1 MIARV
6 LPILVA
12 LGFLIAGSTLGAQNQ
27 PLPNQESFLLET
39 RKHLQADSTLQ
50 GSYVYVETRRALKLD
65 KGGRTREESVKVV
78 ESYPGLPGEERW
90 ERLIAEDGRPVPPEE
105 LARQDRERQQKANEM
120 VQRLAR
126 NSSKELARQERE
138 LQKAR
143 RERDEAVSDIY
154 DVFEIRMIG
163 RERVEEHDTI
173 AFLLTPR
180 RDAKPKTRAGE
191 QMRHFSVRAWVSE
204 HDHEL
209 VKLEAEA
216 IDNLRLGLG
225 GLAKLHKGAR
235 LSFLRR
241 KVNGEVW
248 LPAVVSYN
256 GSARVG
262 LLFTSP
268 AQRNVRVFR
277 LSQVLGRYIRGFQQ
291 AEVANRARIVPMSSR
306 RDAGSTMSDQ
316 TDVLQGTLDLLIM
329 RTIALEPL
337 HGWAIA
343 QRIQQISDDL
353 LRVRQ
358 GSLYPAL
365 HRLEHQG
372 WITADWG
379 ASENNRRARFY
390 ALTKAGRK
398 QLEAEV
404 AKWERLSAGVN
415 LVLQRT

>member
-12 LGFLIAGSTLGAQNQ
+12 LGFLIAGSTLGAQNR
-27 PLPNQESFLLET
+27 PLPDQESFLTET
-39 RKHLQADSTLQ
+39 RKHLQTDSTLQ
-50 GSYVYVETRRALKLD
+50 NGYVYVETRHELKLD

-90 ERLIAEDGRPVPPEE
+90 ERLIAENGRPVPPEE
-105 LARQDRERQQKANEM
+105 LAKQDRERLQKANEM
-120 VQRLAR
+120 VERLAR

-143 RERDEAVSDIY
+143 RERDEALSDI
-154 DVFEIRMIG
+154 DNVFEIRMIG

-191 QMRHFSVRAWVSE
+191 QLRHFSVRAWVSE
-204 HDHEL
+204 NDHEL

-216 IDNLRLGLG
+216 IDDMKSGLV
-225 GLAKLHKGAR
+225 LAKLHKGAR

-262 LLFTSP
+262 LLFMLRRSGTSEFSGY
-268 AQRNVRVFR
+268 RKYSVDTFEVF
-277 LSQVLGRYIRGFQQ
+277 GR
-291 AEVANRARIVPMSSR
+291 P
-306 RDAGSTMSDQ
+306 
-316 TDVLQGTLDLLIM
+316 
-329 RTIALEPL
+329 
-337 HGWAIA
+337 
-343 QRIQQISDDL
+343 
-353 LRVRQ
+353 
-358 GSLYPAL
+358 
-365 HRLEHQG
+365 
-372 WITADWG
+372 
-379 ASENNRRARFY
+379 
-390 ALTKAGRK
+390 K
-398 QLEAEV
+398 
-404 AKWERLSAGVN
+404 
-415 LVLQRT
+415 

>member
-1 MIARV
+1 MLSSRSNELLWGRLRLLHRLIYKRGIVSIQSDQGDPPTENNDDHHGADGTRR
-6 LPILVA
+6 LRPILVA
-12 LGFLIAGSTLGAQNQ
+12 VGLLIAGSTLGAQNR
-27 PLPNQESFLLET
+27 PLPDQESFLIET
-39 RKHLQADSTLQ
+39 RKHLQTDSTLQ
-50 GSYVYVETRRALKLD
+50 SSYVYVETRREQKLD

-126 NSSKELARQERE
+126 DASKELARQERD

-143 RERDEAVSDIY
+143 RERDEAMSDIY
-154 DVFEIRMIG
+154 NVFEIRMIG

-191 QMRHFSVRAWVSE
+191 QIRHFSVRAWVSE
-204 HDHEL
+204 NDHEL

-216 IDNLRLGLG
+216 IDDLKSGLG
-225 GLAKLHKGAR
+225 VLTRLHKGAR

-262 LLFTSP
+262 LLVTLRRSGTSEFSGY
-268 AQRNVRVFR
+268 RKYSVDT
-277 LSQVLGRYIRGFQQ
+277 IEGF
-291 AEVANRARIVPMSSR
+291 SR
-306 RDAGSTMSDQ
+306 
-316 TDVLQGTLDLLIM
+316 
-329 RTIALEPL
+329 P
-337 HGWAIA
+337 
-343 QRIQQISDDL
+343 
-353 LRVRQ
+353 
-358 GSLYPAL
+358 
-365 HRLEHQG
+365 
-372 WITADWG
+372 
-379 ASENNRRARFY
+379 
-390 ALTKAGRK
+390 K
-398 QLEAEV
+398 
-404 AKWERLSAGVN
+404 
-415 LVLQRT
+415 